1 MRSPHCR
8 CRTDVLKV
16 SRFRHKGL
24 KRHKSGPAETRV
36 DNPNSRNET
45 EEQKTDEG
53 KTEDGRQRQ
62 TSISQNAPGEPG
74 GGRAHLESLSNQM
87 FMFLGH
93 VDSWRT
99 GNLQDK
105 HPNENMEIF
114 IINEVRP

>member
-16 SRFRHKGL
+16 SRF
-24 KRHKSGPAETRV
+24 RHKSGPAETRV

-62 TSISQNAPGEPG
+62 TSISQNAPGEAG

-87 FMFLGH
+87 FVFLGH